1 MTIKIAKFEELSNTE
16 LYESLA
22 LRFNVFVIEQKCIYP
37 EFDKVDN
44 HAHHMLLKNKNQVAG
59 YLRMYKDNDGYAR
72 IGRIV
77 LHKDY
82 RGKNYGRHIINEA
95 IKFISTSYSNKTI
108 KINAQEPL
116 MAFYESFGFIQI
128 CPVYLDCGIPHID
141 MELKI

>member
-1 MTIKIAKFEELSNTE
+1 MTTKILTFNELTNAE

-22 LRFNVFVIEQKCIYP
+22 LRFNVFVIEQECIYP
-37 EFDKVDN
+37 EFDEVDS

-59 YLRMYKDNDGYAR
+59 YLRMYADKDGYAR

-82 RGKNYGRHIINEA
+82 RGKDYSKRIINEA
-95 IKFISTSYSNKTI
+95 IEFISNSYTNKII

-116 MAFYESFGFIQI
+116 KAFYESFGFIQI